1 VKKISFMIMMVLF
14 FSAALIGCG
23 KSSGTSTEVNGESS
37 GKIEGGGN
45 PIEINIGTTTTE
57 DSSFPAAMKFFK
69 KEVEEKTNGEITVN
83 LHYNSA
89 LGGEREM
96 VEAASVGTLEGAMV
110 SSAVITNFVP
120 EMAVLDIPFLFR
132 DAEHA
137 RTAMQGEAGKMLGE
151 KMEGA
156 GLKLLSWGETGF
168 RHITN
173 SKQPI
178 EKPEDLNGL
187 KVRTMENKVHLEAF
201 EELGADPTPMAW
213 GEVFTS
219 LQQGVID
226 AQENPIFILYVNNLN
241 EVQKYTSKTGHV
253 YSAAALL
260 LSKQVYESLTEEQKE
275 IVMTAAKNGAQ
286 ANYDY
291 NDEKEAEYQ
300 EELESRGMIFNE
312 VDKAPFIEA
321 LKPISEKYKEASPE
335 IYDALINA
343 E

>member
-1 VKKISFMIMMVLF
+1 
-14 FSAALIGCG
+14 
-23 KSSGTSTEVNGESS
+23 
-37 GKIEGGGN
+37 
-45 PIEINIGTTTTE
+45 
-57 DSSFPAAMKFFK
+57 
-69 KEVEEKTNGEITVN
+69 
-83 LHYNSA
+83 
-89 LGGEREM
+89 
-96 VEAASVGTLEGAMV
+96 
-110 SSAVITNFVP
+110 
-120 EMAVLDIPFLFR
+120 MAVLDIPFLFR